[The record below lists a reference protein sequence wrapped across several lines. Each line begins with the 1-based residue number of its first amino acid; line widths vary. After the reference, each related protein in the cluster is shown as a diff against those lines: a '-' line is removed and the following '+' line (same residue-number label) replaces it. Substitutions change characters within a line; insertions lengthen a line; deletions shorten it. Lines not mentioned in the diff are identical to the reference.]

1 MNRPSVSNSLH
12 FIDRYPHMDQF
23 TVEHILSNIQI
34 ARCIDH
40 IELVAVSHQ
49 LPDLIR
55 SHGQVDESQDL
66 YIINN

>member
-1 MNRPSVSNSLH
+1 
-12 FIDRYPHMDQF
+12 MDQF

-40 IELVAVSHQ
+40 IELIAVSHQ
-49 LPDLIR
+49 LPDLIKN
-55 SHGQVDESQDL
+55 HGQVDESQDL